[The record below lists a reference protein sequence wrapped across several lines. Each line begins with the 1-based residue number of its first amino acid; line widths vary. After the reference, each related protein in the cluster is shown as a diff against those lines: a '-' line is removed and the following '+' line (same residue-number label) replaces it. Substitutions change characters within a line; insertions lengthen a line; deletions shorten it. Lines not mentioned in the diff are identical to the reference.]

1 MSEAPVRLSIRQF
14 AARTGLSADT
24 LRYYEKIG
32 LLRQVARDASGFR
45 VYGPRDLEW
54 IGFIL
59 RLKDTGMAL
68 DDIIRYADKA
78 IPHWR
83 RARRCSKNMRRGCRN
98 ASSATVNISMRC
110 RQRSRC
116 IGNKLPLDL
125 ELTPTRRLPLGSV
138 PVSSQATLLRQM
150 AP

>member
-1 MSEAPVRLSIRQF
+1 MNEVPVRLSIRQF

-68 DDIIRYADKA
+68 DDIIRYAELRECGDTTLA
-78 IPHWR
+78 ARQALLEQHAARLHERIQRDHQHLDAL
-83 RARRCSKNMRRGCRN
+83 RAKIALYGQQT
-98 ASSATVNISMRC
+98 SA
-110 RQRSRC
+110 
-116 IGNKLPLDL
+116 
-125 ELTPTRRLPLGSV
+125 
-138 PVSSQATLLRQM
+138 
-150 AP
+150 

>member
-1 MSEAPVRLSIRQF
+1 MNEVPVRLSIRQF

-68 DDIIRYADKA
+68 DDIIRYADLRECGDTTLA
-78 IPHWR
+78 
-83 RARRCSKNMRRGCRN
+83 ARQALLEQHAAGLHERIQRDHQHLDALQAKIALYRQQT
-98 ASSATVNISMRC
+98 SA
-110 RQRSRC
+110 
-116 IGNKLPLDL
+116 
-125 ELTPTRRLPLGSV
+125 
-138 PVSSQATLLRQM
+138 
-150 AP
+150 